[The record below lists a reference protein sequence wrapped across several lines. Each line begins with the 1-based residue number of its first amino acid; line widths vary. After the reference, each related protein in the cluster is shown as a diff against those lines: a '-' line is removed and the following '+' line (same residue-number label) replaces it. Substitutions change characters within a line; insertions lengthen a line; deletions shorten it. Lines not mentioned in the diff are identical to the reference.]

1 MIFYRLNPICQ
12 VVAKTLQYRTHVVLS
27 SLKGCI
33 MHFILTHCFKLHCAP
48 KNVRCQQVDKLKLL
62 GVVVSK
68 DLKLNYHVDYIL
80 PA

>member
-1 MIFYRLNPICQ
+1 
-12 VVAKTLQYRTHVVLS
+12 
-27 SLKGCI
+27 